1 VRLVFN
7 SAAILF
13 LEIFRLFMGPDT
25 ANEQFP
31 SPQLLAIIST
41 DRKIEVQRMM
51 PSSASARPLP
61 PLHIIDVIRKKRD
74 GGSLDPREIGF
85 LVAGAADGSIPPEQ
99 LSAWLM
105 AAFLRGLSLDETRA
119 LTLAMRDSGEK
130 FSPVGL
136 GRAAVDKHSTGGV
149 GDKTS
154 FLAAPIAAACGLA
167 VPMISGRALGHTGGT
182 LDKLEAIPSFR
193 TALTLSEFETVL
205 QKCGVAIV
213 SQTPSLVPADRVL
226 YALRDRTGTV
236 ESPGLI
242 CASILS
248 KKLAAG
254 LDALVLDVKT
264 GSGAFLRKREEAE
277 YLAALMVV
285 TAEAAGTR
293 TVALLTDMGQPLG
306 RMAGNWIELM
316 EAVELL
322 RGQRPGVSPAGNGA
336 QNRDLRELSLTLAG
350 WMIHLG
356 GLAESPGAGSAR
368 AEAALDNGSA
378 LRVFLAMVEAQGGDA
393 QVFDDPAS
401 FHRPGA
407 TRVVEAWEGGYVS
420 AMDTTVLG
428 WAVQR
433 TGAGREK
440 AGEPVDPHAGI
451 QFHARRGACVRKGQP
466 LATLY
471 ATHAAL
477 LDESEAILRQA
488 ITFSPAPPQ
497 PVPLVS
503 RIFTREEAEAHLRGA
518 GSTVSPHPLRA
529 SGL

>member
-1 VRLVFN
+1 MPTD
-7 SAAILF
+7 S
-13 LEIFRLFMGPDT
+13 T
-25 ANEQFP
+25 AP
-31 SPQLLAIIST
+31 A
-41 DRKIEVQRMM
+41 
-51 PSSASARPLP
+51 
-61 PLHIIDVIRKKRD
+61 LHVIDLIRKKRD
-74 GGSLDPREIGF
+74 GGSLNPREIAF
-85 LVAGAADGSIPPEQ
+85 LAQGAASGSIPLEQ

-105 AAFLRGLSLDETRA
+105 AAWLNGLSLDETRA

-130 FSPVGL
+130 FDPSRL
-136 GRAAVDKHSTGGV
+136 AKTAVDKHSTGGV

-154 FLAAPIAAACGLA
+154 FLVAPIAAACGLA

-182 LDKLEAIPSFR
+182 LDKLESIPGYR

-205 QKCGVAIV
+205 AHCGASIV
-213 SQTPSLVPADRVL
+213 SQTPALVPADRVL

-264 GSGAFLRKREEAE
+264 GSGAFLREQEDAE
-277 YLAALMVV
+277 FLAALMVA

-306 RMAGNWIELM
+306 SAAGNWIELT
-316 EAVELL
+316 ESVELL
-322 RGQRPGVSPAGNGA
+322 RNRRPKESE
-336 QNRDLRELSLTLAG
+336 DLRELSLILAG

-356 GLAESPGAGSAR
+356 GKAPTPKTGRQL
-368 AEAALDNGSA
+368 AEAALEDGSA
-378 LRVFLAMVEAQGGDA
+378 LAVFFKMIEAQGGDTG
-393 QVFDDPAS
+393 VFDDPAA
-401 FHRPGA
+401 FHQPGA
-407 TRVVEAWEGGYVS
+407 TQVLHAWQTGYV
-420 AMDTTVLG
+420 AEMDTTKIG

-451 QFHARRGACVRKGQP
+451 EFHARRGARVEAGQP

-471 ATHAAL
+471 ATN
-477 LDESEAILRQA
+477 ESMLAEPIELLRQA
-488 ITFSPAPPQ
+488 IPIATTPPE
-497 PVPLVS
+497 PVELVG
-503 RIFTREEAEAHLRGA
+503 RIFTREIAEAHLRDA
-518 GSTVSPHPLRA
+518 VR
-529 SGL
+529 